1 MHAESVCEKLL
12 SPRWGLLVSAFPH
25 GLRRGLHS
33 YAATRLKPS
42 RCVGRVA
49 DPALHELHTSF
60 EKHYAWRSR
69 RISAESTKN
78 PIPMLSGMIPNAAAV
93 HASDSTRA
101 ISANVIM

>member
-1 MHAESVCEKLL
+1 MREVL

-25 GLRRGLHS
+25 GLRCGLHS
-33 YAATRLKPS
+33 YATPRLKPG
-42 RCVGRVA
+42 RCVGRVR
-49 DPALHELHTSF
+49 DPALPKIHTSF
-60 EKHYAWRSR
+60 EKHYACRSR
-69 RISAESTKN
+69 RISAESTKK